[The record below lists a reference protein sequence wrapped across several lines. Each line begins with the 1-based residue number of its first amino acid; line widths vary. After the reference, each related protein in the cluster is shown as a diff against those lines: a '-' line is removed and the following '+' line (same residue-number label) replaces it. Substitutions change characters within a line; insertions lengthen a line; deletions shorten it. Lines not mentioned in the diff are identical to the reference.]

1 MGEVG
6 CVNLESLLGCGQRY
20 IVRLSGVG
28 SIYIVPTLRDL
39 RVWAQDTQF
48 LGILIGVCVID
59 DENLRY
65 LLETGTTR

>member
-1 MGEVG
+1 MGGVG
-6 CVNLESLLGCGQRY
+6 CVNLGSLPGCGQRY

-28 SIYIVPTLRDL
+28 HICIVPTWRDL

-48 LGILIGVCVID
+48 LGILIGVCGIN
-59 DENLRY
+59 DEDLRY